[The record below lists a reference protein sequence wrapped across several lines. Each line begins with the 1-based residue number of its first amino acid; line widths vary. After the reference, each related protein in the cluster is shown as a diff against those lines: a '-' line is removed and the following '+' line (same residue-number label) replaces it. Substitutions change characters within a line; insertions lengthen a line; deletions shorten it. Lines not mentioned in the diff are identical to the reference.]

1 MDRIA
6 GNKSK
11 LAIGLLAGLSGG
23 AAEVVW
29 VSLYSNATGM
39 SGMAVAQQVT
49 ASVIPSAAS
58 LPAAPLLG
66 IAIHML
72 LAAAL
77 GLAFAATIW
86 RLAAPRLGSAAF
98 MTTAAVTLALVWAIN
113 FFVVLPVLNPA
124 FITLMPYS
132 ITLVSKVLFG
142 IVMGS
147 VMLRAAP
154 QRVPER
160 FLGTEHV

>member
-1 MDRIA
+1 M
-6 GNKSK
+6 
-11 LAIGLLAGLSGG
+11 
-23 AAEVVW
+23 
-29 VSLYSNATGM
+29 T
-39 SGMAVAQQVT
+39 VAQQVT

-72 LAAAL
+72 LSVAL
-77 GLAFAATIW
+77 GMAFAATIW
-86 RLAAPRLGSAAF
+86 RLTAPRLGTAAF
-98 MTTAAVTLALVWAIN
+98 MTTAAVSLALVWAIN

-142 IVMGS
+142 IAMGS
-147 VMLRAAP
+147 VLLMSSPRRAP
-154 QRVPER
+154 W
-160 FLGTEHV
+160 